1 MFQQI
6 FHLTDF
12 HVVVLLLSV
21 LFFLTYTFQLPG
33 SYGVFWWL
41 FASLICSI
49 PSCLYYIVG

>member
-21 LFFLTYTFQLPG
+21 LFFFNIHVPTARELRCVLVAVCIFDL
-33 SYGVFWWL
+33 
-41 FASLICSI
+41 
-49 PSCLYYIVG
+49 